1 MSRLT
6 QISAL
11 GLFAA
16 LAACGDDRPTEAKD
30 SRLAVTEDAAP
41 SRIDAVKVSFDAAT
55 GTYTIAYEQSGNDTP
70 VDIRLVNDPSDSE
83 GVLIGDDVTEKNF
96 TWTPE
101 NGADT
106 RHYFIVEPESGEP
119 VMAATRVLP
128 LEGGRNFRDLGGY
141 ETADGRRVKWG
152 QVFRSG
158 VMHDLTSADYD
169 YLSGLGIDVIC
180 DFRSEQ
186 ERMSEPTEWTAGEV
200 NYVTFPDPSGNDDLS
215 KSFAAVFQDSDL
227 SPEKVRAAFIE
238 NYRGM
243 HKHYAPAYTVMFDQL
258 ANGDIPLAF
267 NCSAG
272 KDRTGVAAALL
283 LTALGVPRETVVADY
298 TLSERVVDYMAEFY
312 EAAGE
317 AGPDSP
323 YAFLTQLP
331 PEVVEPLMRT
341 EPAYIE
347 ATFEA
352 IDAEYG
358 SVEAFIRQ
366 ELGVDDAEI
375 ERIRSRLLEN
385 G

>member
-1 MSRLT
+1 MLKPILSV
-6 QISAL
+6 SAL
-11 GLFAA
+11 A
-16 LAACGDDRPTEAKD
+16 LMLVACGNDRPTEAKD
-30 SRLAVTEDAAP
+30 SSPAVTEDAAP
-41 SRIDAVKVSFDAAT
+41 SRIDAVTVSFDAAT
-55 GTYTIAYEQSGNDTP
+55 GTYTIAYEPSGADTP
-70 VDIRLVNDPSDSE
+70 VDIRLVTDPSDAE
-83 GVLIGDDVTEKNF
+83 GVLIGDDVTASDF

-101 NGADT
+101 DGADT
-106 RHYFIVEPESGEP
+106 RHYFIVEPQAGEP
-119 VMAATRVLP
+119 IMAATRVLP

-158 VMHDLTSADYD
+158 VMHDLTPADYD

-186 ERMSEPTEWTAGEV
+186 ERASEPTEWAAGEV
-200 NYVTFPDPSGNDDLS
+200 NYVTFPDPSGDDDLS
-215 KSFAAVFQDSDL
+215 KSFAAVFSD
-227 SPEKVRAAFIE
+227 PDVTPQKVRATFIE
-238 NYRGM
+238 SYRSM
-243 HKHYAPAYTVMFDQL
+243 HKYYAPAYTVMFDEL

-298 TLSERVVDYMAEFY
+298 ALSEQVVDYMAEFY

-358 SVEAFIRQ
+358 SVEAFIQQ

-385 G
+385 D